1 MLLQGGL
8 FTRDWL
14 AEGVLEAPEWV
25 DEPGKVLSEQLAA
38 LVRAT
43 AGRSNPNE
51 AETERDLIY
60 PVLELLGWRHL
71 SVQQNMSAKG
81 RSDVPDA
88 LLFLDGESADAAAR
102 REPSARFELGACL
115 VEAKRWGAPLDRAGD
130 RQQLQAPSTQLMHYL
145 RRADDVT
152 GGKLRW
158 GILTNGRIWR
168 LYWQGALSIA
178 EDFLEIDL
186 AKATGVEPPD
196 LLDASGPGPEHVLR
210 LFVLLFG
217 RAAFIRSEAGTTL
230 HQRALLA
237 GRQWE
242 ARVAA
247 DLSDVVFD
255 RVFPALVRAL
265 PLADPARPT
274 EVDAAYLESVRT
286 GALILLYRLLFVLYA
301 EDRNLLPDEHGPY
314 KAYALTALRHEI
326 AEKRAG
332 NVAFSDRMALIWP
345 RICGIFTAIAHG
357 DDSLGIPLYNGGLFA
372 EDAAPILARVRLP
385 DSIMAD
391 ILFRLSHAPG
401 TPRPHYINYRDLSVQ
416 QLGSIYES
424 ILEYGVE
431 QGEDGSIGPVSNVT
445 ARHRSGSFYTPEE
458 LVGLIIDKAVGS
470 LVLECCSAFEAKLE
484 QKAKLPALHA
494 ADPAVA
500 ITNLRIVDP
509 AMGSGHFLVSLVDWL
524 ADRVLTAMADASAQ
538 AASAG
543 ITDYISPLAER
554 IAAIRTSI
562 LTQARAKNWPI
573 VEDQLDDRHIVRRI
587 VLKRCVY
594 GVDLNPMAVEL
605 AKVALWLHSFT
616 VGAPLSFLDHHLRCG
631 NSLLGAWVRPAS
643 LTLSN
648 RGSLFISGRIA
659 QLDGIAKAMERIEAI
674 TDSDVAEVEESKSQ
688 FSVVEEATRPLGAMF
703 DLVTAETNLGIFSAV
718 PSDARKAV
726 DRAGLSGSESDSLT
740 AERTKVADALYAKQ
754 EQLGMLGIPDRSP
767 VIVRAP
773 KRSAAEI
780 EAANG
785 TAAQVA
791 RAREAELAFLRA
803 QALQHVLEATYG
815 DPFELALG
823 SHVPESATAKAVLGE
838 LRAFAADH
846 RLFHWEIAF
855 PGVWQSLTSEGR
867 TGGFDAVIGNP
878 PYVRQELLGAI
889 KPALKQAYATFD
901 GMADLY
907 VYFYEQGL
915 KLLRPGGRMSYVVTN
930 KWLKAGYAEKLRA
943 MFAEQAWVEFVADF
957 GHAKHLFADADV
969 FPCVIGVRKPDGGP
983 APDSFDLAVIARDDV
998 PREGLAAA
1006 VADAKALALLTTLRR
1021 DGWSLEPPGEAAL
1034 LEKIRRNG
1042 VPLVEAAGCKPYRGV
1057 LTGFNE
1063 AFLIDTAT
1071 RDRLVAADPAS
1082 AAIIKP
1088 YLRGQDIDRW
1098 QPDWAG
1104 LWMIFTR
1111 RGIDIER
1118 YPAVLAHLQHH
1129 RCALEPRPANWAP
1142 TNDKPTWPGRKDG
1155 SYKWYEIQDSVDYWP
1170 RFANPKIYY
1179 QEIQFHARYAFDA
1192 EGRFGNNKTFF
1203 VETDDLTILAV
1214 LNSPLMW
1221 WHNWRHLPH
1230 MKDEALTPMGFKMEQ
1245 VPIARFG
1252 QQQSDALL
1260 PTVNL
1265 ALQRTADVRSA
1276 DRAILDWLRTEFGLE
1291 KIPRALGE
1299 PSRLDADGFAAAVRA
1314 ALPRRRALS
1323 AADIARLRTEHAA
1336 TIAPAREQR
1345 LQLAG
1350 TERRISDLVNTAY
1363 GLTPEDVALMWKT
1376 APPRMPIAA
1385 PDR

>member
-14 AEGVLEAPEWV
+14 AEGVLEAPEWG
-25 DEPGKVLSEQLAA
+25 DGPGKVLFEQLAA

-51 AETERDLIY
+51 AETERHLIY
-60 PVLELLGWRHL
+60 PVLELLGWKHL

-88 LLFLDGESADAAAR
+88 LLFLDGESADAAALR
-102 REPSARFELGACL
+102 QPSARFELGACL

-196 LLDASGPGPEHVLR
+196 LLDASGPGPDHVLR

-230 HQRALLA
+230 HQRALVA

-255 RVFPALVRAL
+255 RVFPTLVRAL
-265 PLADPARPT
+265 PIADPARPADI
-274 EVDAAYLESVRT
+274 DAAYLESVRT

-345 RICGIFTAIAHG
+345 RLSGIFTAIAHG
-357 DDSLGIPLYNGGLFA
+357 DDSLGIPPYNGGLFA
-372 EDAAPILARVRLP
+372 EDAAPILARVQLP

-431 QGEDGSIGPVSNVT
+431 QSADGSIGPVSNVT

-458 LVGLIIDKAVGS
+458 LVGLIIDKAVGP
-470 LVLECCSAFEAKLE
+470 LVLECRSAFEAMLE

-500 ITNLRIVDP
+500 MTNLRIVDP

-524 ADRVLTAMADASAQ
+524 ADRVLIAMADASAQ

-543 ITDYISPLAER
+543 IADYVSPLADR
-554 IAAIRTSI
+554 IAAIRTAI
-562 LTQARAKNWPI
+562 LAQARARKWPI

-659 QLDGIAKAMERIEAI
+659 QLDGIAKAMERIESI

-688 FSVVEEATRPLGAMF
+688 FSVVEEASAPLGTMF
-703 DLVTAETNLGIFSAV
+703 DLVTAEGALGIF
-718 PSDARKAV
+718 DAAPARVRETADEIAK
-726 DRAGLSGSESDSLT
+726 RGGSP
-740 AERTKVADALYAKQ
+740 AL
-754 EQLGMLGIPDRSP
+754 
-767 VIVRAP
+767 
-773 KRSAAEI
+773 I
-780 EAANG
+780 E
-785 TAAQVA
+785 
-791 RAREAELAFLRA
+791 RARLQQQTFERA
-803 QALQHVLEATYG
+803 QALQYLLEGAFG
-815 DPFELALG
+815 DPFDVAGGHVPILPADERRQLALLPADTP
-823 SHVPESATAKAVLGE
+823 SQASLLPTVRPDDARR
-838 LRAFAADH
+838 LRAADLLDQLRTFADDH

-889 KPALKQAYATFD
+889 KPALKQAYSTFD

-1350 TERRISDLVNTAY
+1350 TERRISDLVNAAY
-1363 GLTPEDVALMWKT
+1363 GLTTEDVALMWKT

-1385 PDR
+1385 PDQ

>member
-14 AEGVLEAPEWV
+14 AEGVLEAPEWG
-25 DEPGKVLSEQLAA
+25 DGPGKVLFEQLAA

-51 AETERDLIY
+51 AETERHLIY
-60 PVLELLGWRHL
+60 PVLELLGWKHL

-88 LLFLDGESADAAAR
+88 LLFLDGESADAAALR
-102 REPSARFELGACL
+102 QPSARFELGACL

-196 LLDASGPGPEHVLR
+196 LLDASGPGPDHVLR

-230 HQRALLA
+230 HQRALVA

-255 RVFPALVRAL
+255 RVFPTLVRAL
-265 PLADPARPT
+265 PIADPARPADI
-274 EVDAAYLESVRT
+274 DAAYLESVRT

-345 RICGIFTAIAHG
+345 RLSGIFTAIAHG
-357 DDSLGIPLYNGGLFA
+357 DDSLGIPPYNGGLFA

-431 QGEDGSIGPVSNVT
+431 QGADGSIGPVSNVT

-458 LVGLIIDKAVGS
+458 LVGLIIDKAVGP
-470 LVLECCSAFEAKLE
+470 LVVECRSGFEALLE
-484 QKAKLPALHA
+484 QKAKLPALRA

-538 AASAG
+538 AVSAG
-543 ITDYISPLAER
+543 ITDYVSPLAER

-562 LTQARAKNWPI
+562 LTQARAKHWPI

-659 QLDGIAKAMERIEAI
+659 QLDGIAKAMERIESI

-688 FSVVEEATRPLGAMF
+688 FSVVEEASAPLGAMF
-703 DLVTAETNLGIFSAV
+703 DLVTAEGAIGIF
-718 PSDARKAV
+718 DAAPARVRETADEIAK
-726 DRAGLSGSESDSLT
+726 RGGSP
-740 AERTKVADALYAKQ
+740 AL
-754 EQLGMLGIPDRSP
+754 
-767 VIVRAP
+767 
-773 KRSAAEI
+773 I
-780 EAANG
+780 E
-785 TAAQVA
+785 
-791 RAREAELAFLRA
+791 RARLQQQTFERA
-803 QALQHVLEATYG
+803 QALQYLFEGAFG
-815 DPFELALG
+815 DPFDVALGQVPILPADERRQLALLPADTP
-823 SHVPESATAKAVLGE
+823 SQASLLPTVRPDDARR
-838 LRAFAADH
+838 LRAADLLDQLRTFADDH

-889 KPALKQAYATFD
+889 KPALKQAYVTFD

-969 FPCVIGVRKPDGGP
+969 FPCVISVRKPDDGP
-983 APDSFDLAVIARDDV
+983 APHSFDLAVIARDDV

-1006 VADAKALALLTTLRR
+1006 VAAAKAPALLTTLRR
-1021 DGWSLEPPGEAAL
+1021 EGWSLEPPGEAAL

-1042 VPLVEAAGCKPYRGV
+1042 VPLVEAAGCRPLYGLK
-1057 LTGFNE
+1057 TGFNE

-1071 RDRLVAADPAS
+1071 RERLVAADPAS

-1104 LWMIFTR
+1104 LWMIVMKSSS
-1111 RGIDIER
+1111 DHSWPWADAPDAADAER
-1118 YPAVLAHLQHH
+1118 LFAAAHPALHTHFKRHETALRARQDVGRWWWEL
-1129 RCALEPRPANWAP
+1129 RPCAYYAAFE
-1142 TNDKPTWPGRKDG
+1142 
-1155 SYKWYEIQDSVDYWP
+1155 Q
-1170 RFANPKIYY
+1170 PKIYY
-1179 QEIQFHARYAFDA
+1179 VDIAWTPSFSIDRASRFSNNTGYFLPTGNVTIAAAMNAPIGWWYA
-1192 EGRFGNNKTFF
+1192 
-1203 VETDDLTILAV
+1203 
-1214 LNSPLMW
+1214 
-1221 WHNWRHLPH
+1221 WRRAQHG
-1230 MKDEALTPMGFKMEQ
+1230 KDEALRYFTDFVADYP
-1245 VPIARFG
+1245 VPILKAEFE
-1252 QQQSDALL
+1252 QALLTAVDDALRF
-1260 PTVNL
+1260 TSSI
-1265 ALQRTADVRSA
+1265 RSA
-1276 DRAILDWLRTEFGLE
+1276 DRAILDWFRTEFSME
-1291 KIPRALGE
+1291 KVPRTLAE

-1323 AADIARLRTEHAA
+1323 AADIARLRAEHAA

-1350 TERRISDLVNTAY
+1350 TERRISDLVNAAY

-1385 PDR
+1385 PDH

>member
-14 AEGVLEAPEWV
+14 AEGVVEAPEWGEGP
-25 DEPGKVLSEQLAA
+25 DPALSEQITA

-51 AETERDLIY
+51 AETERELIY
-60 PVLELLGWRHL
+60 PVLERLGWRHL

-217 RAAFIRSEAGTTL
+217 RAAFIRSEVGTTL

-345 RICGIFTAIAHG
+345 RLSGIFTAIAHG
-357 DDSLGIPLYNGGLFA
+357 DDSLGIPPYNGGLFA
-372 EDAAPILARVRLP
+372 RDAAPILARVHLP

-458 LVGLIIDKAVGS
+458 LVGLIIDKAVGP

-484 QKAKLPALHA
+484 RKANLPALHA

-543 ITDYISPLAER
+543 IMDYVSPLAER

-616 VGAPLSFLDHHLRCG
+616 VGAPLSFLDHHLRWG
-631 NSLLGAWVRPAS
+631 NSLLGAWVRPIQDDLAKQGLMFLFPPLQTAKS
-643 LTLSN
+643 AAGEMRIVEELS
-648 RGSLFISGRIA
+648 
-659 QLDGIAKAMERIEAI
+659 
-674 TDSDVAEVEESKSQ
+674 DSDVTEVAQSKSG
-688 FSVVEEATRPLGAMF
+688 FGTVDERTRPLRAFF
-703 DLVTAETNLGIFSAV
+703 DYLLAWEAVADPKDWRHSAV
-718 PSDARKAV
+718 REQYMNASFGDPVELAQ
-726 DRAGLSGSESDSLT
+726 GLLAPKPPLGFDTSRQFKHGRVTKMLDPVEGHGLFET
-740 AERTKVADALYAKQ
+740 LHTKVL
-754 EQLGMLGIPDRSP
+754 EQAG
-767 VIVRAP
+767 
-773 KRSAAEI
+773 RSAY
-780 EAANG
+780 
-785 TAAQVA
+785 
-791 RAREAELAFLRA
+791 LHW
-803 QALQHVLEATYG
+803 QA
-815 DPFELALG
+815 
-823 SHVPESATAKAVLGE
+823 
-838 LRAFAADH
+838 
-846 RLFHWEIAF
+846 AF
-855 PGVWQSLTSEGR
+855 PGVWQEWSSAAPD
-867 TGGFDAVIGNP
+867 GGFDAVIGNP

-943 MFAEQAWVEFVADF
+943 LFAEQAWVEFVADF

-969 FPCVIGVRKPDGGP
+969 FPCVISVRKPDGGP
-983 APDSFDLAVIARDDV
+983 VPDSFDLAVIARDDV

-1006 VADAKALALLTTLRR
+1006 VAEAKAPALLTSLRR

-1034 LEKIRRNG
+1034 LEKIRRNSL
-1042 VPLVEAAGCKPYRGV
+1042 PLVEAAGCRPLYGV
-1057 LTGFNE
+1057 KTGFNE

-1104 LWMIFTR
+1104 LWMIVMKSSSDHGWPWANAPDAADAEHQFAAAH
-1111 RGIDIER
+1111 
-1118 YPAVLAHLQHH
+1118 PALHSHFKQHEVAL
-1129 RCALEPRPANWAP
+1129 RARQDMGRWWWELRPCAYYAAFASAKIMYQVIQYHPNYCFDLDGRLG
-1142 TNDKPTWPGRKDG
+1142 NDKTFLLPT
-1155 SYKWYEIQDSVDYWP
+1155 SELTLL
-1170 RFANPKIYY
+1170 AN
-1179 QEIQFHARYAFDA
+1179 
-1192 EGRFGNNKTFF
+1192 
-1203 VETDDLTILAV
+1203 

-1221 WHNWRHLPH
+1221 WHNWRWLPH
-1230 MKDEALTPMGFKMEQ
+1230 MKDEALTPQGFKVEQ
-1245 VPIARFG
+1245 IPVARFG
-1252 QQQSDALL
+1252 QQQSDALV
-1260 PTVNL
+1260 PAVEL
-1265 ALQRTADVRSA
+1265 ALQCTAAVRSA
-1276 DRAILDWLRTEFGLE
+1276 DRAILDWLQTEIGLE
-1291 KIPRALGE
+1291 KIPRTLAE
-1299 PSRLDADGFAAAVRA
+1299 PSRLDADGFVAAVRA
-1314 ALPRRRALS
+1314 ALPRRRALN
-1323 AADIARLRTEHAA
+1323 AADIARLRAEHTA

-1350 TERRISDLVNTAY
+1350 TERRISDLVNAAY

-1376 APPRMPIAA
+1376 APPRMPVAA
-1385 PDR
+1385 EP